1 MKTIIKFII
10 ITLLFLIIFI
20 NCNEESS
27 TENKPEIDK
36 GPFTLAFFNEVLYY
50 DGYAETVNEPV
61 PDGILRV
68 SNSKYVAKISDD
80 DLQKIGNKLTLDII
94 VKAACD
100 NYDRIGNVF
109 LSFINK
115 GELYDKDKIA
125 TKIEIARFITP
136 FMDKN
141 KTPNEVPYSFEIDNV
156 AKLLTDNGLINKY
169 DFWIE
174 FDIFGV
180 PYAANVQISGC
191 AGKNYTS
198 YGTLKLIT
206 TKEFENDKQQE
217 LISLASFIDFNN
229 YSQTDVIG
237 NTVKTLSFDIARK
250 VNNAKIYLITSNHG
264 ANAGGEEYVRRNH
277 YIYFDNNLIDTYK
290 PGGESCEPFR
300 QYNTQGNG
308 IYGPTPRTEAEWA
321 SWNNWCP
328 GDKIPIRVYD
338 LGEISAGNHTFKI
351 EVPDAKFV
359 DGQGNFPLSVYIQG
373 DI

>member
-1 MKTIIKFII
+1 MKTIIKFIFI
-10 ITLLFLIIFI
+10 AILSLTIFI

-36 GPFTLAFFNEVLYY
+36 GPFTLTFFNEVIYY

-61 PDGILRV
+61 PEGILRV
-68 SNSKYVAKISDD
+68 SNSKYVTKISED
-80 DLQKIGNKLTLDII
+80 DLQKIGDKLTLDII

-141 KTPNEVPYSFEIDNV
+141 KTPNEVPYNFEIDNV
-156 AKLLTDNGLINKY
+156 AKLLTDIELMNKY

-229 YSQTDVIG
+229 YSQTDAIG
-237 NTVKTLSFDIARK
+237 NTVKILSFAIAKK

-308 IYGPTPRTEAEWA
+308 IYGPTPRTEADWA

-338 LGEISAGNHTFKI
+338 LGEIPAGNHTFKI

>member
-1 MKTIIKFII
+1 M
-10 ITLLFLIIFI
+10 
-20 NCNEESS
+20 
-27 TENKPEIDK
+27 
-36 GPFTLAFFNEVLYY
+36 
-50 DGYAETVNEPV
+50 
-61 PDGILRV
+61 
-68 SNSKYVAKISDD
+68 
-80 DLQKIGNKLTLDII
+80 
-94 VKAACD
+94 
-100 NYDRIGNVF
+100 
-109 LSFINK
+109 
-115 GELYDKDKIA
+115 
-125 TKIEIARFITP
+125 
-136 FMDKN
+136 
-141 KTPNEVPYSFEIDNV
+141 
-156 AKLLTDNGLINKY
+156 NKY

-229 YSQTDVIG
+229 YSQTDAIG
-237 NTVKTLSFDIARK
+237 NTVKILSFAIAKK

-308 IYGPTPRTEAEWA
+308 IYGPTPRTEADWA

-338 LGEISAGNHTFKI
+338 LGEIPAGNHTFKI